1 FEANEGQ
8 NDAQVQFLARGH
20 GYSLFL
26 TPTEAVLALRQPSG
40 PAESEKRGIGESG
53 TPISQPPAPSTQPPV
68 VLRLQLVGANP
79 SPHIA
84 GLEEL
89 PGKVNYL
96 LGNDPTKWRTNLPTY
111 AKVQY

>member
-1 FEANEGQ
+1 MRNSSA
-8 NDAQVQFLARGH
+8 
-20 GYSLFL
+20 SL
-26 TPTEAVLALRQPSG
+26 PRSASSRQPRKFIFSAPQPSDSG
-40 PAESEKRGIGESG
+40 PRTPDSG
-53 TPISQPPAPSTQPPV
+53 L

-79 SPHIA
+79 NPHIA

-111 AKVQY
+111 ARVKYQSI